1 MSRSSGKTLPV
12 DRRRRIRFAW
22 LAVAALALLINGIT
36 VTVLLTSDSASEAS
50 QGVNGVF
57 DHPQASTAL
66 DLAEEQ
72 ALGVVSLD
80 ASSGEA
86 EVTALSNRTTAKFRT
101 DFTVLAESFLAGV
114 RAEGLE
120 VRSRVAAGGIV
131 EMAEERAT
139 VIVATSGSSST
150 ATSPEP
156 RPWELQ
162 LRIEVIWIDDDW
174 RVDGLELL

>member
-1 MSRSSGKTLPV
+1 MSRSSGTVSTV
-12 DRRRRIRFAW
+12 DRRRRIRCAW

-36 VTVLLTSDSASEAS
+36 VTVLLTSDSAAKGS

-80 ASSGEA
+80 ASSDEA
-86 EVTALSNRTTAKFRT
+86 EVAALSNRTTAKFRT
-101 DFTVLAESFLAGV
+101 DFAGFAESLLAGV
-114 RAEGLE
+114 RAGGLE
-120 VRSRVAAGGIV
+120 VRSRVAAAGIS
-131 EMAEERAT
+131 EMTGDRAT

-150 ATSPEP
+150 TTTPEARP
-156 RPWELQ
+156 RDFQ
-162 LRIEVIWIDDDW
+162 LRIEVIWIQDDW
-174 RVDGLELL
+174 RVDGLEFR